1 MTLVVRPGRRAAT
14 SLVSAGLAAILAAS
28 AAFASTPVTV
38 GYRDRTYGGSAFR
51 PSADKPQSK
60 LWYTDGSWFA
70 GMFLYQTTS
79 PAKSEYRIY
88 RLDGAHNWVL
98 TSAVV
103 DTRDTSHA
111 DYLWDEAHQ
120 TLYAISV
127 PKIPSTIPTVVTDDG
142 IKVFKYTYNAA
153 TNVYT
158 PAAGFP
164 KLIQNTASVP
174 NVSTGGSPT
183 VTIALDST
191 GRLWATWLNNNEV
204 RYSKSDDGGL
214 TWADPAQLPA
224 QAGNSVVTGPTDSNN
239 DSAAV
244 IGFGAG
250 SPNKVGILW
259 SDQDNIP
266 GNADNGFFFAV
277 INAGD
282 DPSIGTNWTT
292 TKLPTLVGTNETADG
307 HINIKT
313 TSDGSV
319 YVVGKTP
326 TDTAQCAT
334 NKNSVLTEF
343 FARTPAGSWSVHLV
357 GTVGDCNTRPQLLIS
372 EELDTAYIFLTSP
385 NGGGTVYR
393 KSAPLSGADAYDFRG
408 AADQTLQPGT
418 PFIQSATE
426 TMIDDASTTKQ
437 VVTSASGIV
446 VIANNLLAAGTPNV
460 KYYLHNEM
468 AIPTSDAAAP
478 VGGTVSINAG
488 AVGTTSTAVSV
499 AIPATD
505 AGSGVSLVRVS
516 NSSTLSGGILTTGT
530 TYVYPGG
537 ANPTIAWTLA
547 SGDGTKTVYVQWRDS
562 TGNWSALSND
572 TIMLDATAPTGTVV
586 INGGAATTTTAAVT
600 LTLTTDDGAGSG
612 TTQVL
617 ISNSADFTGVT
628 PVAYATSLP
637 WTLTGGNSSKTVYVK
652 FIDAAG
658 NTSAAPATDDI
669 NLDSPDVTPP
679 TSPGVPKQWLAGTG
693 TSGIPIRINWT
704 AGTDPAEPSSGVAG
718 YVLQESVNGGAF
730 ATIAQPSGTTI
741 DLTRAN
747 MARTYR
753 YRVAT
758 RDLSGNLSPYATGP
772 TFKAITYSESSS
784 MLTYTGKWV
793 LSNTPT
799 YIGGLAKYSTTAGST
814 ATASINGSRVGWL
827 SRTGPTSGTARV
839 YVDGVLRKTVNLYAA
854 TTGIRQLVFT
864 YSWTTVGN
872 HKLKIVVSG
881 TAGHPRVTLDQILVL
896 R

>member
-38 GYRDRTYGGSAFR
+38 GYRDQTYGGGAFR

-70 GMFLYQTTS
+70 GMFLYQTS
-79 PAKSEYRIY
+79 PTPKSEYRIY

-127 PKIPSTIPTVVTDDG
+127 PKIPSTIPTVLTDDG
-142 IKVFKYTYNAA
+142 IKVFKFTYDTTAN
-153 TNVYT
+153 TYT
-158 PAAGFP
+158 PVVGFP
-164 KLIQNTASVP
+164 VLIPNTASVP
-174 NVSTGGSPT
+174 TVSAGGSPT

-191 GRLWATWLNNNEV
+191 GDLWATWLNNNEV
-204 RYSKSDDGGL
+204 RYSKSDDGGV
-214 TWADPAQLPA
+214 TWSPGNQLPA
-224 QAGNSVVTGPTDSNN
+224 QAGNSVVAGPTDSNN

-244 IGFGAG
+244 IAFGAG
-250 SPNKVGILW
+250 SPNKIGILW

-266 GNADNGFFFAV
+266 GNPDNGFFFAV

-319 YVVGKTP
+319 YMVGKTP

-343 FARTPAGSWSVHLV
+343 FARTPAGTWSVHLV

-372 EELDTAYIFLTSP
+372 EELDTAYIFLSSP

-393 KSAPLSGADAYDFRG
+393 KSAPLSGPDAYDFRG
-408 AADQTLQPGT
+408 AADQTSQPGT

-437 VVTSASGIV
+437 VVTSTTGIV
-446 VIANNLLAAGTPNV
+446 VIANNLLAAGTPNA

-468 AIPTSDAAAP
+468 AIPASDAAAP
-478 VGGTVSINAG
+478 VGGAVNINAG
-488 AVGTTSTAVSV
+488 AAATTSTAVSV
-499 AIPATD
+499 VVPATD

-537 ANPTIAWTLA
+537 ANPTIAWTLTG
-547 SGDGTKTVYVQWRDS
+547 GDGTKTVYVQWRDS
-562 TGNWSALSND
+562 AGNWSALSND
-572 TIMLDATAPTGTVV
+572 TIILDATAPTGTVV
-586 INGGAATTTTAAVT
+586 INNGDAETATASVT
-600 LTLTTDDGAGSG
+600 LGLTTDDGTGSG

-617 ISNSADFTGVT
+617 ISNGTDFTGVS
-628 PVAYATSLP
+628 PVAYASSIP
-637 WTLTGGNSSKTVYVK
+637 WTLPGGNGTKTVYVK

-658 NTSAAPATDDI
+658 NVSGPVSDDI
-669 NLDSPDVTPP
+669 TLNSSDVTAP
-679 TSPGVPKQWLAGTG
+679 TAPGIPKHVIAGT
-693 TSGIPIRINWT
+693 TTWAIPVRIYWT
-704 AGTDPAEPSSGVAG
+704 AGTDIGGSGVKD
-718 YVLQESVNGGAF
+718 YILQLSVDGSAF
-730 ATIAQPSGTTI
+730 RTIAYPTSPSMY
-741 DLTRAN
+741 LTLSNASH
-747 MARTYR
+747 TYR

-758 RDLSGNLSPYATGP
+758 RDLSGNVSGYATGP
-772 TFKAITYSESSS
+772 TFRAISYDESRSVLAYSGRW
-784 MLTYTGKWV
+784 Y
-793 LSNTPT
+793 LSTAPT
-799 YIGGLAKYSTTAGST
+799 YIGGKAKYALAAGASV
-814 ATASINGSRVGWL
+814 TASFNGSRVGWI
-827 SRTGPTSGTARV
+827 SRTGPTSGTARI
-839 YVDGVLRKTVNLYAA
+839 YLDGVLKARVNLYSP
-854 TTGIRQLVFT
+854 TTGLRRLVFT
-864 YSWTTVGN
+864 WAWSTVGN
-872 HKLKIVVSG
+872 HKLKIVVNG
-881 TAGHPRVTLDQILVL
+881 TAGHPRVTLDQIVVL